1 MSRPRIHVPDLPM
14 PDAVLAR
21 IAAEFDAV
29 RGGPVPEGVAGLLI
43 TPRDKLTPEAI
54 AALPASVTVVAT
66 FSVGYD
72 HINIPAAKARG
83 LIVTNTPDVLT
94 EATADIALLLILAA
108 SRRAREGEAM
118 VREDTW
124 VGWNPMQ
131 LIGWQITGKRLGIVG
146 MGRIGQALAQRA
158 RACGMQIHYHNRT
171 RLAPAEEAGAIY
183 HETLE
188 SLLPISDVLSLHAPA
203 TAATDR
209 LMNADRLA
217 QLPHGAILVN
227 TARGTLVD
235 DDALIAALGTGQ
247 IAAAGLDVF
256 TGEPAID
263 PRYRS
268 LPNVFP
274 LPHLGSATIETR
286 TAMGMRALDNLA
298 AVLGGKPPLHPV
310 TA

>member
-1 MSRPRIHVPDLPM
+1 MHRPRLHVPDLPM

-21 IAAEFDAV
+21 IAADFDVV
-29 RGGPVPEGVAGLLI
+29 RGGPVPEGVEGVLI
-43 TPRDKLTPEAI
+43 TPRDKMTATAI
-54 AALPASVTVVAT
+54 ATLPASVKILAT

-72 HINIPAAKARG
+72 HIDVSAATARG

-118 VREDTW
+118 VREATW

-146 MGRIGQALAQRA
+146 MGRIGQALAHRA
-158 RACGMQIHYHNRT
+158 RACGMQIHYHNRS
-171 RLAPAEEAGAIY
+171 RLPADAEAGAIY
-183 HETLE
+183 HASLD
-188 SLLPISDVLSLHAPA
+188 SLLPMSDVLSLHAPA
-203 TAATDR
+203 SAETDR
-209 LMNADRLA
+209 LMTAARIA
-217 QLPHGAILVN
+217 ALPRGAILVN
-227 TARGTLVD
+227 TARGSLVD
-235 DDALIAALGTGQ
+235 DDALIAALGSGHL
-247 IAAAGLDVF
+247 AAAGLDVF
-256 TGEPAID
+256 AGEPNID

-298 AVLGGKPPLHPV
+298 AVLAGRPPLHPV
-310 TA
+310 SV

>member
-1 MSRPRIHVPDLPM
+1 MSRPRVHVPDLPM

-29 RGGPVPEGVAGLLI
+29 RGGAVPEGVEGLLV
-43 TPRDKLTPEAI
+43 TPRDKLTPEVI
-54 AALPASVTVVAT
+54 TALPASVRVIAT

-72 HINIPAAKARG
+72 HIDIPAAKARG

-158 RACGMQIHYHNRT
+158 RACGMQIHYHSRT
-171 RLAPAEEAGAIY
+171 RLAPGEEAGAVY

-188 SLLPISDVLSLHAPA
+188 SLLPVSDVLSLHAPA

-209 LMNADRLA
+209 LMNAGRLA
-217 QLPHGAILVN
+217 QLPRGAILVN

-235 DDALIAALGTGQ
+235 DDALIAALGSGQ

-286 TAMGMRALDNLA
+286 TAMGMRALDNLI
-298 AVLGGKPPLHPV
+298 AVLAGKSPLHPV
-310 TA
+310 TG